1 VILAG
6 RRINNSM
13 GKYVAEQTVKLLSQV
28 ERPVSDLRVGVLG
41 LTFKENVPDLR
52 NSRVPDIVNELKEYG
67 IQVVVHDPLA
77 EPEEAVGEYGLR
89 LSPWDQLKQLD
100 GIVLAVAHREY
111 MQMSVSELLKPLRKQ
126 RNNVVVDVKSVLN
139 PDSLPG
145 SVKYWRL

>member
-1 VILAG
+1 
-6 RRINNSM
+6 
-13 GKYVAEQTVKLLSQV
+13 
-28 ERPVSDLRVGVLG
+28 
-41 LTFKENVPDLR
+41 R

-77 EPEEAVGEYGLR
+77 EPEEAVAEYGLR